1 MLSYKPLF
9 DFINKNH
16 ISTYYL
22 LQHGIDNR
30 TLHNLKHNQNIT
42 MLTAEK
48 YAIFLIVLFLTSLY
62 SLRNNRYSPPSL
74 LKFPFLICYNPKY
87 SGIAEIVQQ

>member
-48 YAIFLIVLFLTSLY
+48 
-62 SLRNNRYSPPSL
+62 
-74 LKFPFLICYNPKY
+74 ICN
-87 SGIAEIVQQ
+87 ILN

>member
-22 LQHGIDNR
+22 LQHGMDNR

-48 YAIFLIVLFLTSLY
+48 ICNILNCTISDIVVF
-62 SLRNNRYSPPSL
+62 
-74 LKFPFLICYNPKY
+74 I
-87 SGIAEIVQQ
+87 EE

>member
-22 LQHGIDNR
+22 LQHCIDNR

-48 YAIFLIVLFLTSLY
+48 ICNILNCTISDIVVF
-62 SLRNNRYSPPSL
+62 
-74 LKFPFLICYNPKY
+74 I
-87 SGIAEIVQQ
+87 EE

>member
-30 TLHNLKHNQNIT
+30 TLLNLKHNQNIT

-48 YAIFLIVLFLTSLY
+48 ICNILNCTISDIVVF
-62 SLRNNRYSPPSL
+62 
-74 LKFPFLICYNPKY
+74 I
-87 SGIAEIVQQ
+87 EE